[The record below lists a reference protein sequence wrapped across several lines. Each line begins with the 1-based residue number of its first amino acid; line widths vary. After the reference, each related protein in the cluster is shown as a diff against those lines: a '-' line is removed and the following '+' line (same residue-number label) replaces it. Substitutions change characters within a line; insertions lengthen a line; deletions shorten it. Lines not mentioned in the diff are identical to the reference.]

1 SAKHK
6 CNDSLSPNVLPN
18 PYLRHYEGLSYDRE
32 DLHRKH
38 LRARRATQPQEFT
51 LQLDFTAFRR
61 AFQLRLKRSAAGF
74 SEHFEVVSENGR
86 TAADLSHLYSGT
98 LEGAHGSACHGSVI
112 QGQFEGSIHTD
123 NGTFYIEPVHRYT
136 TSETDHH
143 SIIYHEDDMGNNKG
157 LDGGGCKLSTVIQ
170 QKKRWG
176 GGWSAIEALAS
187 RSRRTPDESKT
198 SCLLHL
204 HADHLYFK
212 KFKTVEAVVAQVIA
226 VNDVYDK
233 VDFDGIK
240 LINFKVKTLSV
251 RFPCN
256 PLQRPFIGPEKLLSL
271 FSESNWGNY
280 CLSYLLTNR
289 DYSGVLGLAWEGKAG
304 NWGGICS
311 KYTTLRDGRNSSLNT
326 GLITIQNYGYF
337 LPPRHVQLTL
347 AHELGHSLGSPVS
360 NNPDGRYLM
369 FPHATDEV
377 RENNDKFSPCS
388 IKHISKILRLK
399 KDECFVV
406 SDQPICGN
414 QIVEENEECDIGHN
428 DTDLCCYSAK
438 EPVGVQCHLKPG
450 KVCSPSQ
457 GLCCGQNCMFKP
469 AGETCDEETDCQ
481 KTSLCSGLSPFCPDP
496 SPKDNLTVCSQGT
509 RVCLNGACAESVCVK
524 HGLQQCDCPGV
535 SMKEKCHMC
544 CQQPDKPETCASTTS
559 SVLSLQFQKKRV
571 PLVPGAPC
579 SGNQGYCDKFQVCR
593 LLDADGPIARL
604 KNSFLKLDDFE
615 DLAEWMKVSALFY
628 VPVSGGFEILLH
640 LETMENQECPLGL
653 QRNSMCQPSLWLR
666 DKNNDPSH
674 QEPRL
679 TTLSFLLT

>member
-1 SAKHK
+1 IFLIAVLIVLLSSAV
-6 CNDSLSPNVLPN
+6 SGIS

-143 SIIYHEDDMGNNKG
+143 SIIYHEDDMGNNAFISLTFIYPGKV
-157 LDGGGCKLSTVIQ
+157 SY
-170 QKKRWG
+170 
-176 GGWSAIEALAS
+176 EALAS

-240 LINFKVKTLSV
+240 LINFKVKTLKD
-251 RFPCN
+251 N
-256 PLQRPFIGPEKLLSL
+256 TDPLQRPFIGPEKLLSL

-450 KVCSPSQ
+450 KVCSLT
-457 GLCCGQNCMFKP
+457 LCFGHFIRHLP
-469 AGETCDEETDCQ
+469 LP
-481 KTSLCSGLSPFCPDP
+481 TS
-496 SPKDNLTVCSQGT
+496 
-509 RVCLNGACAESVCVK
+509 
-524 HGLQQCDCPGV
+524 
-535 SMKEKCHMC
+535 
-544 CQQPDKPETCASTTS
+544 
-559 SVLSLQFQKKRV
+559 
-571 PLVPGAPC
+571 
-579 SGNQGYCDKFQVCR
+579 
-593 LLDADGPIARL
+593 I
-604 KNSFLKLDDFE
+604 
-615 DLAEWMKVSALFY
+615 FY
-628 VPVSGGFEILLH
+628 
-640 LETMENQECPLGL
+640 
-653 QRNSMCQPSLWLR
+653 SLWQNEHKK
-666 DKNNDPSH
+666 D
-674 QEPRL
+674 
-679 TTLSFLLT
+679 